1 MLNNNDKNQ
10 KNQNIKIAESRESQ
24 NNKKIKELYE
34 EISKKVDLPFGFC
47 SIKNIGTPKIV
58 RSKRGDFARI
68 TIIVPRNVERCIVWS
83 GDRND
88 SRYYTGTILS

>member
-34 EISKKVDLPFGFC
+34 EISKKVDLPLGFC
-47 SIKNIGTPKIV
+47 SIKNIGTPEIV
-58 RSKRGDFARI
+58 RSKSGDFISA
-68 TIIVPRNVERCIVWS
+68 VLFLCP
-83 GDRND
+83 
-88 SRYYTGTILS
+88 